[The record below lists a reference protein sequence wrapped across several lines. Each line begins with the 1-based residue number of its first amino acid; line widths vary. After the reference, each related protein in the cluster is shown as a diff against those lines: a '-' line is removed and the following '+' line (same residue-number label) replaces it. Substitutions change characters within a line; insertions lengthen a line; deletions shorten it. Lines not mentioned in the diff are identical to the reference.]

1 MRSFFIVVLSPL
13 VGEDPYLAQRI
24 EQVGIEHLLT
34 IASVETLDQA
44 VLHWLSWLTVFNL
57 YMILFAPYLEI
68 GRSEFRSVI
77 YPYCFRSAPKSDQPI
92 KFTYESSRPD
102 RYIDHVP
109 KSFPVE
115 VIHYVQHSEGLS
127 IAQ

>member
-1 MRSFFIVVLSPL
+1 MRSFFIVVFSPL
-13 VGEDPYLAQRI
+13 IGEDPYLAQRI
-24 EQVGIEHLLT
+24 EQIGIEYLLT

-44 VLHWLSWLTVFNL
+44 VLYWLSRLNIFDL
-57 YMILFAPYLEI
+57 YMVLFAPYLEI

-77 YPYCFRSAPKSDQPI
+77 YPYCLRSAPKSDQPI
-92 KFTYESSRPD
+92 KFAYQSLGSN

-109 KSFPVE
+109 EGFPVE
-115 VIHYVQHSEGLS
+115 VVHYVQYPEGFS